1 MPADNILHTNDT
13 IPDLPCSVLK
23 LVPQRPP
30 MLLVDRLLSRDL
42 AANFSVVEASVPID
56 GIFVEQ
62 GRELLPEYFVE
73 LVAQAMA
80 AVNGY
85 DGLVAGKDAGRG
97 FLVGINDFSWHGTAA
112 LNESLRIELKK
123 TFEFGPVTVMA
134 GQVFNGAGQVLARG
148 EIKAWEGK

>member
-1 MPADNILHTNDT
+1 MHIDDT
-13 IPDLPCSVLK
+13 IIDLPCPAID

-30 MLLVDRLLSRDL
+30 MLLVDRLLVRNRE
-42 AANFSVVEASVPID
+42 ANFSAVAALVPVD

-62 GRELLPEYFVE
+62 GRGVLPEYFIE

-85 DGLVAGKDAGRG
+85 DGLIDGGAVGRG
-97 FLVGINDFSWHGTAA
+97 FLVGIDGFSWRGPATPGE
-112 LNESLRIELKK
+112 LLRVEMEN

-134 GQVFNGAGQVLARG
+134 GKVLNETGEVLASG
-148 EIKAWEGK
+148 EIKAWEEK